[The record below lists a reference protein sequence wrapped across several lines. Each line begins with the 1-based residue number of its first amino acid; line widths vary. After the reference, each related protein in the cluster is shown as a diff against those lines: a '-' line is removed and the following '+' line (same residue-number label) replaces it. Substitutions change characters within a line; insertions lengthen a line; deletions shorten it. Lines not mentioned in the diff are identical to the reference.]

1 MAQGVDRN
9 RDEKVLRQTQPKCP
23 RRASQLRASSASGVR
38 NIHRTTP
45 GGYQPPTIR
54 RDIMSA
60 RCTLQADSVKDVP
73 TSYCDYSDE
82 TLNWLESDKRPILLT
97 GITFRDNSAHP

>member
-1 MAQGVDRN
+1 MVPGVDRN
-9 RDEKVLRQTQPKCP
+9 RDERALRQTRPLC
-23 RRASQLRASSASGVR
+23 RWRAFQFRASSASGVR
-38 NIHRTTP
+38 NTHRTTP

-97 GITFRDNSAHP
+97 VSTF